1 MNGCVIPHT
10 PIAVDFWKV
19 RACPQAR
26 VFFLTHLHGDHVT
39 GLTSSWNSP
48 IYCSEVTE
56 QLLLQRYGIKSELI
70 HSLQIGEPEIVYLDE
85 VQQEQMT
92 VTALDANHCP
102 GAVMFLMEG
111 YFGTILH
118 TGDFRYQPGMVHDT
132 VLNKHVGKIDVLYLD
147 NTYCSPRCTFPT
159 REEVTANVI
168 NIIESH
174 PNHDI
179 LIAMRNLGKETLL
192 SEVALHSKEW
202 IYVPDKFYKTLEI
215 IGAPNVFDCNS
226 SAHRIRVVEF
236 YKVSKK
242 FVERENERGPT
253 IVIMPTAIYTGID
266 AKPYENLDSVFVV
279 PYSDHSSYTE
289 LIEFVSLIR
298 PNQIIPVVK
307 AAARGPFGMNISDR
321 ADMSCFKKFIG
332 DNWNRTVQVPMS
344 VQAYMANRNF
354 RATHMDTQKGLKR
367 KSKCNAPSISS
378 KKVKRGVIYDS
389 PKGKCA
395 SFASDG
401 QSTDTNKENK
411 MVCAN
416 DSEQLELEKLSA
428 KKVLYTGSVKR
439 IGKCDASVSDI
450 DDIESEVY
458 TVKDSSLP
466 PQAKE
471 NFNTKENEKQ
481 NKDDKSICEKMYFE
495 MPESQGFDFHNQS
508 SGFEEIHAVLDTTC
522 NASVAT
528 EKIKDGTSL
537 KGTPQK
543 TRSAKDLLAKENETA
558 FDKMIGCKT
567 YPGSQKKK
575 SSAKICENTTG
586 VEKVADWLISST
598 EHMGGYVEMTN
609 SVENGKSPEV
619 FLTPAQTPVA
629 HCVNNPDD
637 WKSALESPAQEDGEK
652 IIMKDKLNENKKPD
666 ECSGSVEKSYGVN
679 EKENSNEE
687 SQSLFVNEHT
697 MGNIG
702 TGRHPRGALQSWST
716 RSQSVGNKVKPSSV
730 SDYVRKLSF
739 QSNSDKNCSKVH
751 RKSNISDSQEITD
764 KNIFDSND
772 VRIIETSNEKSK
784 LDRTEKSKGSLKVD
798 KGKSKACGRQKDSV
812 VENDILTSVEEPVVH
827 ISQSSNISKISES
840 TLSPNIVLSSEARE
854 AYQKGAKG
862 DVIVVDPE
870 GRNRCNPK
878 SVGLDT
884 FLLMD
889 DSNDDDFVVAV
900 ENCEKGNNQKLKA
913 VEQTDIRESE
923 DIDITDQSIDT
934 MDIDSLKS
942 NPSWCQKC
950 ELDILITVLTR
961 ETELRNKVKY
971 AKAQLCDPKSFIV
984 KGIRKH

>member
-1 MNGCVIPHT
+1 MVSCNFEGLQELSQHEWLCYTAHAHSGGLLESPSMSSSSS
-10 PIAVDFWKV
+10 
-19 RACPQAR
+19 
-26 VFFLTHLHGDHVT
+26 
-39 GLTSSWNSP
+39 LTSSWNSP

-56 QLLLQRYGIKSELI
+56 QLLLQRFSAVVC
-70 HSLQIGEPEIVYLDE
+70 SLGDFFVNLRYFVILVIGEPEIVYLDE

-132 VLNKHVGKIDVLYLD
+132 VLNKHVDCGKIDVLYLD

-242 FVERENERGPT
+242 FVERENER
-253 IVIMPTAIYTGID
+253 
-266 AKPYENLDSVFVV
+266 
-279 PYSDHSSYTE
+279 
-289 LIEFVSLIR
+289 
-298 PNQIIPVVK
+298 
-307 AAARGPFGMNISDR
+307 
-321 ADMSCFKKFIG
+321 G